1 MTKTWTRSFS
11 AKENEKLEKRIVRMS
26 NRQSSLC
33 SPGYRKLL
41 FSNLSSAACSLR
53 TNQTQLVFVSFQFS
67 SKFFILC
74 SFLVLSLF
82 YPVPG
87 SQIVGTS
94 QKLNKPSEI
103 RPWIIE
109 RRARSGEGKKPLS
122 LSPFS
127 ARFSHHVLLHDYLGV
142 WNRLICSRVIISR
155 KKRKSLRSWV
165 ATEQSKLFNRAIKS
179 HATFLGRI
187 WAKCID
193 KLWRLRPVS

>member
-41 FSNLSSAACSLR
+41 FSNLFSAACSLR

-67 SKFFILC
+67 WKFFILC
-74 SFLVLSLF
+74 SFLVLILF

-109 RRARSGEGKKPLS
+109 RRAGSGKGKKPPS

-142 WNRLICSRVIISR
+142 LNRLTSFSRYHFKKKTKIAQKLSGNRAVETLKQGDKISR
-155 KKRKSLRSWV
+155 HVLRSCLS
-165 ATEQSKLFNRAIKS
+165 EMY
-179 HATFLGRI
+179 
-187 WAKCID
+187 
-193 KLWRLRPVS
+193 